1 MKSTSRYFISS
12 NFQDDVIS
20 LFWYI
25 TKYSEIFSGILN
37 HKKLFKLQKMIDWC
51 KLEKNMHFP
60 LFLADF
66 MTYEKKTTRYT
77 VTYEAYEYPWFYN
90 RSVLFCRL
98 CMMKWVKQR
107 TSERTCPL
115 RGWSLR
121 AVISYWMSI
130 KHLSDKVSYRV
141 LTLAPSSPSSPPK
154 QLHPLL
160 CLK

>member
-60 LFLADF
+60 LLKLSRFYDIW
-66 MTYEKKTTRYT
+66 EKTTRYT

-90 RSVLFCRL
+90 QSICIVL
-98 CMMKWVKQR
+98 
-107 TSERTCPL
+107 
-115 RGWSLR
+115 
-121 AVISYWMSI
+121 
-130 KHLSDKVSYRV
+130 
-141 LTLAPSSPSSPPK
+141 
-154 QLHPLL
+154 
-160 CLK
+160 